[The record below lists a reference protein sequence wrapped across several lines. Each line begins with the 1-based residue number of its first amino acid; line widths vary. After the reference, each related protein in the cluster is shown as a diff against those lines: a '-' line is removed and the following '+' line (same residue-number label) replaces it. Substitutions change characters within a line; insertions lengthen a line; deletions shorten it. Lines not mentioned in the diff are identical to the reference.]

1 MHTNQPGRV
10 IITSARSIMALIA
23 ANSLG
28 KKGIEV
34 IGADCVEVTMLTFS
48 KHVHQH
54 EIYSNYLFEPE
65 NFLEDLQQIIKKN
78 KPADNRPYVLMP
90 IFKETNLIVQHK
102 ELFEADITVATPQR
116 ESLSKVHPK
125 HHFART
131 AQYFQVKTPETFLP
145 ENKKELEELDQKIQ
159 YPVLIKPYDESGG
172 KGIKKIKDFQNLK
185 QAFNDNINLFG
196 QPPLIQKLSK
206 GEDYCFTGLFQE
218 GELKASMAYKN
229 LQRFPAESGSGVM
242 RETIDDSPFINE
254 AKKLMEP
261 IHWNGIAQID
271 FIWSGEPDDAP
282 DMIEVNPRFF
292 AGLFQSV
299 DSGIDYP
306 WLNYL
311 LFTGKIVPEAPKANI
326 GQKTKIPLA
335 WALAAMQDSIQ
346 LDDSIEDLKHLLQ
359 TTQKQ
364 WNNNHNLLST
374 IRNLFNGQTTGVRSP
389 LNLSKLQESIK
400 SANEADNEVF
410 LNDDPTASMG
420 VIYSLLY
427 WFKYKKLPPEVGI

>member
-1 MHTNQPGRV
+1 MHTNKTGRV
-10 IITSARSIMALIA
+10 IITSARSIMSLVA

-28 KKGIEV
+28 QKNIEIV
-34 IGADCVEVTMLTFS
+34 GADCVEVTMLTFS
-48 KHVHQH
+48 KYVHKH
-54 EIYSNYLFEPE
+54 EIYKNYLYDPE
-65 NFLEDLQQIIKKN
+65 GFLEDLQQIIKKN
-78 KPADNRPYVLMP
+78 KPTDNRPYILMP
-90 IFKETNLIVQHK
+90 IFKETNLIVQHR
-102 ELFEADITVATPQR
+102 ELFEPDITVATPRR

-131 AQYFQVKTPETFLP
+131 AQYFKVQTPETFLP
-145 ENKKELEELDQKIQ
+145 ENKEELEEINQKIQ

-172 KGIKKIKDFQNLK
+172 KGIKKINDYQNLK
-185 QAFNDNINLFG
+185 EAFDENVNLFG

-218 GELKASMAYKN
+218 GQLKASMAYKN

-242 RETIDDSPFINE
+242 RETIDDSPFIKE

-271 FIWSGEPDDAP
+271 FMWSGQADEVP

-311 LFTGKIVPEAPKANI
+311 LFTGKIIPEVPKANI

-335 WALAAMQDSIQ
+335 WALAAMQESIQ
-346 LDDSIEDLKHLLQ
+346 LDDSITDIKQLVKMTHDQWKSNHDLVAAIK
-359 TTQKQ
+359 
-364 WNNNHNLLST
+364 
-374 IRNLFNGQTTGVRSP
+374 NLFNGQVSVRTP
-389 LNLSKLQESIK
+389 FDLSKMQESFK
-400 SANEADNEVF
+400 NAGQADNEVF
-410 LNDDPTASMG
+410 LADDPTASMG
-420 VIYSLLY
+420 IIYSLLY